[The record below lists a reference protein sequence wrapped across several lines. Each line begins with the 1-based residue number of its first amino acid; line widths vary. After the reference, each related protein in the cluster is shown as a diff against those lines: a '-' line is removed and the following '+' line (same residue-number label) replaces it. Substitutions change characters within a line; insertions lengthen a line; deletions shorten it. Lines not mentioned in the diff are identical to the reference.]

1 MLTSCICAEE
11 EARQSGRASDA
22 AQLEQAGLVQSPDA
36 SPLLQPSSQSHRSA
50 SAGSPGSEASVD
62 SVVARLHQ
70 AAVDG
75 VHPLVRSFREEDAE
89 RELSRSRQR
98 RGERG
103 KADTKTR
110 QVTISPDSFKIAPT
124 SRGQT
129 DLLAHGASMLAES
142 GIMTDIDDGMSV
154 HMYDSNIHIAAAEDV
169 SAQRLNRSPSYTSTL
184 SRSRSA
190 SPVHTSPCRSPH
202 EPIFPYEP
210 RARSSSTRH
219 ARSRSPA
226 RRATPGQRGRERA
239 GDVSLELLERE
250 VRVLTGQTLALQ
262 NALGRERAAREQ
274 ATQAAQAA
282 AHETAAA
289 KEDADL
295 VRHRLQELLI
305 ARASPGAG
313 ARGADG
319 LETAGAA
326 AAADGGDGGESGG
339 VAVQRAGEARA
350 EQGEA
355 LAGRDGDVAALKEEK
370 RVLAARVQV
379 VLKEAWVAR

>member
-22 AQLEQAGLVQSPDA
+22 AQLEQAGLVA
-36 SPLLQPSSQSHRSA
+36 SPLLLPSSQSHRSA

-62 SVVARLHQ
+62 SVAARLHQ

-142 GIMTDIDDGMSV
+142 GIVSDIDDGMSV

-210 RARSSSTRH
+210 CARASSTRH
-219 ARSRSPA
+219 TRSRSRSPA

-262 NALGRERAAREQ
+262 NALGRERAAKEQ

-326 AAADGGDGGESGG
+326 AAADGGGGGESGG

-355 LAGRDGDVAALKEEK
+355 LAGRDGDGDVAALKEEK
-370 RVLAARVQV
+370 RVLAVRVQV
-379 VLKEAWVAR
+379 VCLSVCLSV

>member
-11 EARQSGRASDA
+11 EARQSGQASA
-22 AQLEQAGLVQSPDA
+22 AAPLEQAGLVQSPNA

-50 SAGSPGSEASVD
+50 SAGSPGSGTSVD
-62 SVVARLHQ
+62 SVAARLHQ
-70 AAVDG
+70 AVVDG

-89 RELSRSRQR
+89 RELSRSRHR

-110 QVTISPDSFKIAPT
+110 QVTISPDSFKIAQT
-124 SRGQT
+124 SRGRT
-129 DLLAHGASMLAES
+129 DLLAHGASMLAQS
-142 GIMTDIDDGMSV
+142 GIVADIDDGVSV
-154 HMYDSNIHIAAAEDV
+154 HMFDSNIHIAEDV

-210 RARSSSTRH
+210 RARTCSARH
-219 ARSRSPA
+219 SRSPA
-226 RRATPGQRGRERA
+226 RRATPGREN
-239 GDVSLELLERE
+239 VSMELLERE
-250 VRVLTGQTLALQ
+250 IRVLTGQTLALQ
-262 NALGRERAAREQ
+262 SALGRERAAKEQ
-274 ATQAAQAA
+274 ARHAAQAA

-305 ARASPGAG
+305 ARASPDAG
-313 ARGADG
+313 APGADG

-326 AAADGGDGGESGG
+326 AAANGGDGGENGG

-355 LAGRDGDVAALKEEK
+355 VAARDGDVAALKEGK

-379 VLKEAWVAR
+379 LH

>member
-22 AQLEQAGLVQSPDA
+22 AQLEQARLSQSPDA

-62 SVVARLHQ
+62 SVAARLHQ

-142 GIMTDIDDGMSV
+142 GIVTDIDDGMSV

-210 RARSSSTRH
+210 RARAYEPTY
-219 ARSRSPA
+219 
-226 RRATPGQRGRERA
+226 
-239 GDVSLELLERE
+239 
-250 VRVLTGQTLALQ
+250 
-262 NALGRERAAREQ
+262 
-274 ATQAAQAA
+274 
-282 AHETAAA
+282 
-289 KEDADL
+289 
-295 VRHRLQELLI
+295 
-305 ARASPGAG
+305 
-313 ARGADG
+313 
-319 LETAGAA
+319 
-326 AAADGGDGGESGG
+326 
-339 VAVQRAGEARA
+339 
-350 EQGEA
+350 
-355 LAGRDGDVAALKEEK
+355 
-370 RVLAARVQV
+370 
-379 VLKEAWVAR
+379 